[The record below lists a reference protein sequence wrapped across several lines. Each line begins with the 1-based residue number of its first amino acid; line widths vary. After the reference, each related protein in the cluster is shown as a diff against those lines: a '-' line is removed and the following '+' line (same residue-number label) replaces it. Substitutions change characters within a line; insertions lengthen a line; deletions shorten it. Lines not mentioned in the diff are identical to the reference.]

1 MHNSNNNNIYLFIPV
16 IVIGAPSGDPLHPDY
31 CPHMN
36 MGYGCKDDN
45 LKTLERYQRQ
55 LKRQKMTEKGCE
67 SKSQCISSVTC
78 SLSPSDDVATS
89 TLPSTSQFLH
99 SSADNTSLTLTTD
112 SQLDE
117 IPDAGYEDE
126 TKSCNCKEEIK
137 RQC

>member
-1 MHNSNNNNIYLFIPV
+1 MKASPNASL
-16 IVIGAPSGDPLHPDY
+16 
-31 CPHMN
+31 
-36 MGYGCKDDN
+36 
-45 LKTLERYQRQ
+45 QW
-55 LKRQKMTEKGCE
+55 
-67 SKSQCISSVTC
+67 TC

-137 RQC
+137 RLNAENEYLKTEITTLKETATYFNQECLRLSKENMAL